1 VSDEH
6 TPRNLLLRAVRT
18 GAPPVQRDLADYDA
32 LIDDWGV
39 VPALATRIPEHLAA
53 ARGSATG

>member
-1 VSDEH
+1 
-6 TPRNLLLRAVRT
+6 
-18 GAPPVQRDLADYDA
+18 VQRDLADYDA